1 MLVIKY
7 APCDNSL
14 ISQRTVVKKIFNELF
29 LKYLKVNDAYDTII
43 KDCNGKPY
51 INGIENAFSISHSRG
66 MCAVALC
73 IDSFANKSSE
83 DELIFDGGF
92 INVGV
97 DVQIVPDLCKN
108 NVYMKIAEKYF
119 SAQEVS
125 YLSNINSP
133 ENFITSFIKLWTV
146 KESYCKMKGLGLK
159 FIRQAVLDDKKCL
172 DVHSCDI
179 CLGEN
184 NYFISFCAEKK

>member
-1 MLVIKY
+1 
-7 APCDNSL
+7 
-14 ISQRTVVKKIFNELF
+14 
-29 LKYLKVNDAYDTII
+29 
-43 KDCNGKPY
+43 
-51 INGIENAFSISHSRG
+51 
-66 MCAVALC
+66 
-73 IDSFANKSSE
+73 
-83 DELIFDGGF
+83 
-92 INVGV
+92 
-97 DVQIVPDLCKN
+97 
-108 NVYMKIAEKYF
+108 MKIAEKYF

-179 CLGEN
+179 CSGEN